1 MWKQRA
7 TPAGLRQFA
16 NDAYIGSDGLGGVS
30 RCVCLSV
37 CRLVSDSVTLGVQSV
52 TLLAPLV
59 LLQVVIIFL
68 FSDARR
74 RGNLPAKVYAA

>member
-37 CRLVSDSVTLGVQSV
+37 CRLVSVTLGVQSV